1 MLASATS
8 YTCGMLG
15 RVRDGDLDRQTPC
28 EHWDL
33 AELLGHMEDSLLA
46 FTEAVTGSV
55 AIRPPVSGRSSVE
68 PVRRLRT
75 LAGELLGAWEPP
87 PTRGTTRIGT
97 APMATSLV
105 AAAGALEIAVHG
117 WDVGEATG
125 GAEAIPAALAGE
137 LLAVAPVL
145 IGPHDRGVRFAA
157 ARPIVAGANESDRL
171 LALAGRRPTP
181 RR

>member
-1 MLASATS
+1 
-8 YTCGMLG
+8 MLG
-15 RVRDGDLDRQTPC
+15 RVRDSDLARRTPC
-28 EHWDL
+28 ERWDL
-33 AELLGHMEDSLLA
+33 AALFAHMEDSLLA
-46 FTEAVTGSV
+46 FTEAVTGAVSM
-55 AIRPPVSGRSSVE
+55 RSPVTGRSSVE
-68 PVRRLRT
+68 PVRRLQT

-87 PTRGTTRIGT
+87 PERGATRIGT

-125 GAEAIPAALAGE
+125 GADPIPAALAGE

-157 ARPIVAGANESDRL
+157 ARPIVAGASESDRL
-171 LALAGRRPTP
+171 LALAGRRPAP